1 VPCTSTMAASQ
12 LTSALFLDDSPPLP
26 PLSSTFEPVP
36 SFHQS
41 PDPLPGI
48 YIRSL
53 TPEVVKVNTPSD
65 CVTLQTGSALGK
77 MTGGALEDVPRFV
90 ARPQCGEEYSGEKYF

>member
-1 VPCTSTMAASQ
+1 MPCTSTMAASQ
-12 LTSALFLDDSPPLP
+12 LTSALFFDDSPPLP

-36 SFHQS
+36 FFHQS

-48 YIRSL
+48 YIRSR
-53 TPEVVKVNTPSD
+53 TPEVVKVNAPSD
-65 CVTLQTGSALGK
+65 CVTFQTGSALGK
-77 MTGGALEDVPRFV
+77 MTGGALKDVPRFV